1 MPENETPTEGLEK
14 VLQYMTSVP
23 AWYLATSV
31 DGQPHVRPFSF
42 AQIQY
47 GKLWFVTATTKDV
60 WQELLQNQFFEATSW
75 WPGHGWLI
83 LRGKAGLV
91 DEASP
96 EMREAGWRHL
106 EGLGEHYDGPN
117 DETLVFFSAEEPQA
131 WICDHEEW
139 VPVEL

>member
-60 WQELLQNQFFEATSW
+60 WQELLQNQLFEATSW

-96 EMREAGWRHL
+96 EMREAGWQHL

-131 WICDHEEW
+131 WICDHKEW

>member
-1 MPENETPTEGLEK
+1 M
-14 VLQYMTSVP
+14 
-23 AWYLATSV
+23 
-31 DGQPHVRPFSF
+31 
-42 AQIQY
+42 
-47 GKLWFVTATTKDV
+47 
-60 WQELLQNQFFEATSW
+60 WQELLQNQLFEATSW

-83 LRGKAGLV
+83 LRGKAGLI

-96 EMREAGWRHL
+96 EMREAGWQHL

-117 DETLVFFSAEEPQA
+117 DETLVFFSADEPQA

>member
-1 MPENETPTEGLEK
+1 MSENEMPAEGLEK

-42 AQIQY
+42 AQIQD
-47 GKLWFVTATTKDV
+47 GKLW
-60 WQELLQNQFFEATSW
+60 FEATSW

-96 EMREAGWRHL
+96 EMREAGWQHL

-117 DETLVFFSAEEPQA
+117 DKTLVFFSADEPRA

>member
-1 MPENETPTEGLEK
+1 MSENEMPADGLEK

-31 DGQPHVRPFSF
+31 GGQPHVRPFSF
-42 AQIQY
+42 AQIQD

-60 WQELLQNQFFEATSW
+60 WQELLQNQLFEATPW

-83 LRGKAGLV
+83 LRGKAGLI

-96 EMREAGWRHL
+96 EMREAGWQHL

-117 DETLVFFSAEEPQA
+117 DETLVFFSADEPQA

>member
-1 MPENETPTEGLEK
+1 MSENEMPAKGLEK

-31 DGQPHVRPFSF
+31 DGQPHVR
-42 AQIQY
+42 
-47 GKLWFVTATTKDV
+47 FVTATTKDV
-60 WQELLQNQFFEATSW
+60 WQELLQNQLFEATSW

-83 LRGKAGLV
+83 LRGKAGLI

-96 EMREAGWRHL
+96 EMREAGWQHL

-117 DETLVFFSAEEPQA
+117 DETLVFFSADEPQA

-139 VPVEL
+139 VPAEL